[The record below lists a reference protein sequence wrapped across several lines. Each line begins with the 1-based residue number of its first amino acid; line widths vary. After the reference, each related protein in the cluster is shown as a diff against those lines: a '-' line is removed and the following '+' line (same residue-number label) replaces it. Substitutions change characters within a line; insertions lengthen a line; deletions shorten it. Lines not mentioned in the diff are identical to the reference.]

1 MGRLVR
7 FDVMIYM
14 CALQELRLN
23 VIYPTYI
30 VLTNLEESLLSTQ
43 VRQQTQLLLK
53 SVMVWDIDRSDISTI
68 SLGVQVIPGLH
79 DTIVR
84 NM

>member
-1 MGRLVR
+1 MVR

-23 VIYPTYI
+23 VTYI

-68 SLGVQVIPGLH
+68 SMGVQVIPGLH

>member
-1 MGRLVR
+1 
-7 FDVMIYM
+7 MIYM

-68 SLGVQVIPGLH
+68 SMGVQVIPGLH

>member
-1 MGRLVR
+1 MVM
-7 FDVMIYM
+7 FDVVIYM

-53 SVMVWDIDRSDISTI
+53 SVMVWDIDRPDISTI
-68 SLGVQVIPGLH
+68 SMGVQVIPGLH

>member
-1 MGRLVR
+1 MVR

-68 SLGVQVIPGLH
+68 SMGVQVIPGLH

>member
-1 MGRLVR
+1 MVR
-7 FDVMIYM
+7 FDVVIYM

-68 SLGVQVIPGLH
+68 SMGVQVIPGLH

>member
-1 MGRLVR
+1 
-7 FDVMIYM
+7 MIYM

-43 VRQQTQLLLK
+43 VRRQTQLLLK

-68 SLGVQVIPGLH
+68 SMGVQVIPGLH